1 MLWYEKNSSDIA
13 VSTRIR
19 LARNLKNV
27 PFSNAMT
34 AETKKK
40 TGKKIAD
47 SILNGN
53 SALAKEFEFMDFDN
67 TDEQTKQM
75 LAEKHLISPVM
86 LKGSG
91 YSALI
96 SKDRTISIL
105 LMEED
110 HIRLQIILPELDL
123 DKAWELA
130 NKVDDLIEENL
141 EYAFDDEFGYLT
153 ACPTNAGTGLRASVM
168 LHLPALT
175 MTNKLRKIISSA
187 TQLGIAVRGFYGEGT
202 EAQGNLLQFSN
213 QITMGASETDLINNL
228 KNIVGQII
236 RHEND
241 AREYLKNNSLDA
253 LSDKIWRSY
262 GILKYARSIT
272 SDETKTLL
280 SDVRLGQNM
289 GIIPDKKINTAALE
303 ICAEP
308 ACIMT
313 LKGKKLSPSERDKA
327 RADFLRENL

>member
-34 AETKKK
+34 TQTKKE
-40 TGKKIAD
+40 TAKKIAD

-53 SALAKEFEFMDFDN
+53 SVLAKEFEYMDFDKIDA
-67 TDEQTKQM
+67 TEKQM

-86 LKGSG
+86 LDGSG

-110 HIRLQIILPELDL
+110 HIRLQVILPELDL

-175 MTNKLRKIISSA
+175 MTNKLQKIIRSA

-202 EAQGNLLQFSN
+202 DAQGNLLQFSN
-213 QITMGASETDLINNL
+213 QITMGASETELISNL

-236 RHEND
+236 RHETD
-241 AREYLKNNSLDA
+241 AREYLKTNNFDK

-272 SDETKTLL
+272 SDETKILL

-289 GIIPDKKINTAALE
+289 GIITDKDINTAALE
-303 ICAEP
+303 ICSEP
-308 ACIMT
+308 ACIMK
-313 LKGKKLSPSERDKA
+313 LKGKNLSPAERDKA
-327 RADFLRENL
+327 RSDFLRENM